1 MSKLLEA
8 ADLLS
13 KPLVWSDDMEAIRRH
28 LSCILEAIED
38 GEDPERYAQD
48 LAEVLLDEFHNDL
61 RIG

>member
-1 MSKLLEA
+1 MSKLIEA

-13 KPLVWSDDMEAIRRH
+13 KPLVWSEDLDLIRHH